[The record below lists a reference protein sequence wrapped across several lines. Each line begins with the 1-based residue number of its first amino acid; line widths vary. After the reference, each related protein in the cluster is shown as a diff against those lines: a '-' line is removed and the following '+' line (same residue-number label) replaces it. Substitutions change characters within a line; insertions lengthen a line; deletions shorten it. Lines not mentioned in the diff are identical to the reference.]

1 VVDFVPTGP
10 RKVTA
15 KNQVSIPDDL
25 LKAIGVHEGES
36 IWVMLN
42 PDRPGTLVVMSR
54 EVMRAVIEKGWVAA
68 S

>member
-1 VVDFVPTGP
+1 M
-10 RKVTA
+10 TA

-25 LKAIGVHEGES
+25 LKAIGVLGGES

-42 PDRPGTLVVMSR
+42 PDRPGTLVVMPR
-54 EVMRAVIEKGWVAA
+54 EVMRAVIQKGWVAA

>member
-1 VVDFVPTGP
+1 MPTGP

-25 LKAIGVHEGES
+25 LKAIGVLEGES
-36 IWVMLN
+36 LWVMLN
-42 PDRPGTLVVMSR
+42 PDRPGTLVVMPR
-54 EVMRAVIEKGWVAA
+54 EVMRAVIQKGWVAA

>member
-1 VVDFVPTGP
+1 MDFVPTGP

-25 LKAIGVHEGES
+25 LKAIGVLEGES

-42 PDRPGTLVVMSR
+42 PDRPGTLVVMPR
-54 EVMRAVIEKGWVAA
+54 EVMRAVIQKGWVAA